1 MSSLDIT
8 FPRSSILQAFNP
20 KISTL
25 SLSIALLCGAAQV
38 SAQSNNIESIVV
50 TADRQ
55 ETELRD
61 IAASIYTV
69 DSEYLTTIKHVH
81 VGEVLNSI
89 PGVVF
94 NRGNGQESLLGIR
107 APVLTGAGSC
117 GSVQTSQD
125 GIPLRGAGFCNVNQL
140 FEANTE
146 QASRIEIVRGPGS
159 ILYGVNALHGAINII
174 SPTLGEAG
182 GDVSLDFGPHGY
194 GRLNLGYKTVSGDHA
209 FGVHLNGANDDGY
222 KDDSGFGQQ
231 KLNLSHRYTGDI
243 TVTTVLAA
251 TNLNQETA
259 GYIEGAEVYKNE
271 ALKKT
276 NGNPEAYRDASSF
289 RLHSR
294 IEGEFASGAE
304 WMLTPYIRDTDME
317 FLMHFLPGTPVE
329 ENGHSSFGLQSM
341 YSSML
346 TTDLEWIAGIDLEF
360 TDGYLRQTQAG
371 GFGSFPAGR
380 QYDFD
385 VDAQLISPYAQF
397 KFQSTE
403 KDQLSLGLR
412 YELLEYDYDNKM
424 IDGNTAEDGS
434 SCTPSAFNPAGT
446 CRYSRPAD
454 RSDDFNNGSIHLGWI
469 HDFDEAQQVFVNVAH
484 AFRAPQATE
493 LYRLQVNQTVADLD
507 SEEVD
512 SFEIGYRAS
521 RESMSYSVAAYWM
534 QKDNVIFQ
542 DSSRSNV
549 SGGETDHLG
558 LEFNSLFNLTD
569 ALQLNIVASYADHT
583 YGANIAPRGVTV
595 SIDGNDID
603 TAPKLTGNVQ
613 LRWAINE
620 NNSAQLEWV
629 HMDDYY
635 TNETNTNRYEGHDLA
650 NLRYQYQSNN
660 AWYFAARVTNLFDTD
675 YAERADWTSFVGDRY
690 FVGEPASLYVTI
702 GTAF

>member
-1 MSSLDIT
+1 M
-8 FPRSSILQAFNP
+8 QQFNP

-38 SAQSNNIESIVV
+38 SAQSNSIDTIIV

-61 IAASIYTV
+61 IAASVYAV
-69 DSEYLTTIKHVH
+69 DSDYLDNIKHVH
-81 VGEVLNSI
+81 IGEVLNSI

-117 GSVQTSQD
+117 GAVQISQD
-125 GIPLRGAGFCNVNQL
+125 GIPVRAAGFCNVNQL

-146 QASRIEIVRGPGS
+146 QASRIEVVRGPGS
-159 ILYGVNALHGAINII
+159 VLYGVNALHGAINII

-182 GDVSLDFGPHGY
+182 GNVSLDFGPHEY
-194 GRLNLGYKTVSGDHA
+194 GRLNLGYNTVSGEHA
-209 FGVHLNGANDDGY
+209 FGVNFNGASDGGY

-231 KLNLSHRYTGDI
+231 KLNFAHRYSGDI
-243 TVTTVLAA
+243 TVTTVFAA

-259 GYIEGAEVYKNE
+259 GYLVGADAYKND
-271 ALKKT
+271 ALQKV
-276 NGNPEAYRDASSF
+276 NGNPDAYRDASSI

-294 IEGEFASGAE
+294 IEGEFASGAS

-329 ENGHSSFGLQSM
+329 ENGHSSIGLQTM

-346 TTDLEWIAGIDLEF
+346 TRDLEWIAGVDFEL

-380 QYDFD
+380 QYDYD
-385 VDAQLISPYAQF
+385 VDAQLISPYVQF
-397 KFQSTE
+397 KFQPSANN
-403 KDQLSLGLR
+403 QFSLGLR
-412 YELLEYDYDNKM
+412 YELLDYDYDNKM

-434 SCTPSAFNPAGT
+434 SCTPSAFNPSGT

-454 RSDDFNNGSIHLGWI
+454 RSDDFSNSSIQLGWI
-469 HDFDEAQQVFVNVAH
+469 HDFDSSQQVFVNVAH

-493 LYRLQVNQTVADLD
+493 LYRLQVNQSVADLN

-512 SFEIGYRAS
+512 SFEIGYRAA
-521 RESMSYSVAAYWM
+521 RDNMSYSVVAYWM
-534 QKDNVIFQ
+534 EKDNVIFQ

-549 SGGETDHLG
+549 SGGETDHTG
-558 LEFNSLFNLTD
+558 LEFNALFDLTD
-569 ALQLNIVASYADHT
+569 SLQLNVVASYANHT

-603 TAPKLTGNVQ
+603 TAPELTGNVQ
-613 LRWAINE
+613 LIWAINAS
-620 NNSAQLEWV
+620 NSAQLEWV
-629 HMDDYY
+629 HMDEYY
-635 TNETNTNRYEGHDLA
+635 TNETNTNSYEGHDLV
-650 NLRYQYQSNN
+650 NLRYQYQSNSD
-660 AWYFAARVTNLFDTD
+660 WYFAARITNLFDTE

-702 GTAF
+702 GTEF

>member
-1 MSSLDIT
+1 M
-8 FPRSSILQAFNP
+8 QQFNP

-38 SAQSNNIESIVV
+38 SAQANSIQSIVI

-55 ETELRD
+55 ATELGD
-61 IAASIYTV
+61 IAASIYSV
-69 DSEYLTTIKHVH
+69 DSDYLDTIKHVH

-117 GSVQTSQD
+117 GSVQVSQD

-146 QASRIEIVRGPGS
+146 QASSIEVVRGPGS
-159 ILYGVNALHGAINII
+159 VLYGVNALHGAINVI

-182 GDVSLDFGPHGY
+182 GDVSLDFGPHEY
-194 GRLNLGYKTVSGDHA
+194 GRLNLGYNMLNGDHA
-209 FGVHLNGANDDGY
+209 YGISFNGASDDGY

-231 KLNLSHRYTGDI
+231 KLNLAHRYTGDI

-259 GYIEGAEVYKNE
+259 GFLVGTDSYKND
-271 ALKKT
+271 ALQKT

-294 IEGEFASGAE
+294 IEGEFDNGAS

-329 ENGHSSFGLQSM
+329 ENGHSSVGLQTM
-341 YSSML
+341 YTNML
-346 TTDLEWIAGIDLEF
+346 TSDIEWNVGVDFELS
-360 TDGYLRQTQAG
+360 DGYLRQTQAG

-397 KFQSTE
+397 KFQPSAAN
-403 KDQLSLGLR
+403 QFSLGLR
-412 YELLEYDYDNKM
+412 YELLEYDYDNNM

-454 RSDDFNNGSIHLGWI
+454 RSDDFNNGSLQLGWI
-469 HDFDEAQQVFVNVAH
+469 HDFDSAQQVFVNVAR

-512 SFEIGYRAS
+512 SFEIGYRAA
-521 RESMSYSVAAYWM
+521 RDRMSYSVAAYWM
-534 QKDNVIFQ
+534 EKDNVIFQ

-549 SGGETDHLG
+549 SGGKTDHLG
-558 LEFNSLFNLTD
+558 LELNTLIDLTD
-569 ALQLNIVASYADHT
+569 SLQLNIVASYADHT

-603 TAPKLTGNVQ
+603 TAPALTGNVQ
-613 LRWAINE
+613 LRWAING
-620 NNSAQLEWV
+620 NNSAQLDWV
-629 HMDDYY
+629 HMDEYF
-635 TNETNTNRYEGHDLA
+635 TNEANTNSYEGHDLV
-650 NLRYQYQSNN
+650 NLRYQYQSNSD
-660 AWYFAARVTNLFDTD
+660 WYFAARVTNLFDTD

-702 GTAF
+702 GTEF

>member
-1 MSSLDIT
+1 M
-8 FPRSSILQAFNP
+8 
-20 KISTL
+20 STL
-25 SLSIALLCGAAQV
+25 SLCIALLCGAVQV
-38 SAQSNNIESIVV
+38 SAQTNSIESIVV
-50 TADRQ
+50 TVDRQ

-61 IAASIYTV
+61 IAASIYSV
-69 DSEYLTTIKHVH
+69 DSDYLDMIKHVH

-94 NRGNGQESLLGIR
+94 NRGNGQENLLGIR

-125 GIPLRGAGFCNVNQL
+125 GIPLRAAGFCNVNQL

-146 QASRIEIVRGPGS
+146 QASRIEVVRGPGS
-159 ILYGVNALHGAINII
+159 VLYGVNALHGAINVI

-182 GDVSLDFGPHGY
+182 GNVSLDFGPHEY
-194 GRLNLGYKTVSGDHA
+194 GRLNFGYNMESGDHA
-209 FGVHLNGANDDGY
+209 YGINFNGASDGGY
-222 KDDSGFGQQ
+222 KDDSGFDQQ
-231 KLNLSHRYTGDI
+231 KLNLAHRYTGDI

-259 GYIEGAEVYKNE
+259 GYLVGTDAYKND
-271 ALKKT
+271 ALQKS

-294 IEGEFASGAE
+294 IEGEFASGAS
-304 WMLTPYIRDTDME
+304 WMLTPYIRDTEME
-317 FLMHFLPGTPVE
+317 FMMHFLPETPVE
-329 ENGHSSFGLQSM
+329 ESGHSSIGLQTM

-346 TTDLEWIAGIDLEF
+346 TRDIEWNVGIDFEL
-360 TDGYLRQTQAG
+360 TDGYLHQFAEN
-371 GFGSFPAGR
+371 GFGSFPTGQ

-385 VDAQLISPYAQF
+385 VDAQLISPYVQF
-397 KFQSTE
+397 KFEPSANN
-403 KDQLSLGLR
+403 QLSLGLR

-424 IDGNTAEDGS
+424 IDGNTQADGS
-434 SCTPSAFNPAGT
+434 SCSASAFNPAGT

-454 RSDDFNNGSIHLGWI
+454 RSDDFNNGSLQLGWI
-469 HDFDEAQQVFVNVAH
+469 HDFDSTQQVFVNVAR
-484 AFRAPQATE
+484 AYRAPQATE
-493 LYRLQVNQTVADLD
+493 LYRLQVDQSVADLD
-507 SEEVD
+507 SEEAN

-521 RESMSYSVAAYWM
+521 RDSMSYGIVAYWM
-534 QKDNVIFQ
+534 EKDNVIFQ

-549 SGGETDHLG
+549 SGGKTDHLG
-558 LEFNSLFNLTD
+558 LEFNSLIDLTD
-569 ALQLNIVASYADHT
+569 SLQLNIVASYADHT

-603 TAPKLTGNVQ
+603 TAPDLTGNVQ

-629 HMDDYY
+629 HMDEYF
-635 TNETNTNRYEGHDLA
+635 TNEANTSSYEGHDLV
-650 NLRYQYQSNN
+650 NLRYQYQSTNN
-660 AWYFAARVTNLFDTD
+660 WYFAARITNLFDTK

-690 FVGEPASLYVTI
+690 FVGEPASLYVTV
-702 GTAF
+702 GTEF